1 MQFQELMKV
10 TKNISNHII
19 ILLLTF
25 IIITKKRNIFYL
37 ESVKVKLFL
46 AKYDTGIQ

>member
-1 MQFQELMKV
+1 MQFQELMKE
-10 TKNISNHII
+10 TKNISNRII

-37 ESVKVKLFL
+37 ESVKEELFL
-46 AKYDTGIQ
+46 AKYDKGIQ